1 VHKSAPVKIIMH
13 NPYGKTSA
21 LIVRIN
27 PGAFSWNQVLVF
39 VLRAVPHAKASRH
52 PAETELRKTL
62 SRRVFPLAMP
72 ARATRLITS
81 VGVYASILR
90 DMLRVSID
98 VQWVSGRVVGASED
112 KTALYTAL

>member
-1 VHKSAPVKIIMH
+1 MKDPVHKSAPVRMIMH
-13 NPYGKTSA
+13 NPYGNTNA

-62 SRRVFPLAMP
+62 SRRVLPLTIP

-81 VGVYASILR
+81 VGVYASILI
-90 DMLRVSID
+90 DMVKVSN
-98 VQWVSGRVVGASED
+98 VQWVS
-112 KTALYTAL
+112 

>member
-1 VHKSAPVKIIMH
+1 MHKSAPVKIIMH

-21 LIVRIN
+21 LMVRIN

-62 SRRVFPLAMP
+62 SRRVLPLAMP

-98 VQWVSGRVVGASED
+98 VQWVSGRVVGGE
-112 KTALYTAL
+112 